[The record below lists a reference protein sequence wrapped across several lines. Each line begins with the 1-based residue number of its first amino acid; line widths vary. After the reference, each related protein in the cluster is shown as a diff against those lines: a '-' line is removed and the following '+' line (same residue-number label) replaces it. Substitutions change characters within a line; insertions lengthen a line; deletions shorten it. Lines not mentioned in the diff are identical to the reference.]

1 MAKNINNKTLAS
13 NVVPKKAL
21 RKAYHYT
28 LNDLKDVIFNT
39 AGPMGSQTSLIHE
52 KRFSEY
58 SKDGFTVLQ
67 EIKYPTIIEN
77 NIVQEM
83 IELARHIK
91 NTVGDGS
98 SSLVILTAIIFDKL
112 CEYERLSGLSTYQVT
127 KAFREVVEDVKE
139 KILSNG
145 RECTLEDIYDIC
157 MISTNGNEEISNAI
171 TDIYKQYGLDVYID
185 LSTSNDADH
194 HVVSYEG
201 MTLAAGYSDQ
211 AYINSLTDAV
221 SEINNASIYAFTDPV
236 DTPEMVAFFDKIL
249 SDNII
254 MPYQMHQL
262 DKVKPTVILA
272 PRLSR
277 DLSSSITS
285 LTDWLYNFD
294 KQNQQDQK
302 PPVLVISNIVFEED
316 YDDIIKLCGCKEIH
330 KYINAEVQKQDQAD
344 GKAPTLENIS
354 TWCGHADS
362 VQADAMVTKFINPEN
377 MFEHD
382 EEGNRVG
389 EAGEGHIYKAL
400 IDFLERELANAKM
413 NADDA
418 VTTNRIKRRLHSL
431 KANLVKYL
439 IGGITVADRDSAKGA
454 AKDAIFNCRSAAVN
468 GVGRAAN
475 VEALIALNE
484 LKMYEAEDLS
494 EISIKEDIA
503 NLLFYSYEQFLTE
516 LYSTAV
522 GHENAVGLVEDT
534 LLREFKPYNMRTL
547 KFDGTVK
554 SSIMSDVTI
563 LDTIARVITISYS
576 ANQAILPEFVQNV
589 YKCYLDEDDE

>member
-1 MAKNINNKTLAS
+1 MSNINNKTLAS

-28 LNDLKDVIFNT
+28 LNNLKDVIFNT

-83 IELARHIK
+83 VELARHIK

-98 SSLVILTAIIFDKL
+98 SSLVILASIIFDKL
-112 CEYERLSGLSTYQVT
+112 CEYEKESGLSTYQVT
-127 KAFREVVEDVKE
+127 KAFKTVVEDLKKE
-139 KILSNG
+139 ILSNG
-145 RECTLEDIYDIC
+145 KACTLKDIYDIC

-171 TDIYKQYGLDVYID
+171 TDIYNQYGLDVYID

-194 HVVSYEG
+194 HVVAYEG

-211 AYINSLTDAV
+211 AYINSLTEAV
-221 SEINNASIYAFTDPV
+221 SEINNANIYAFTDPV

-249 SDNII
+249 ADNIV

-330 KYINAEVQKQDQAD
+330 KYINPEVQKQDQKD

-354 TWCGHADS
+354 KWCGYADS

-382 EEGNRVG
+382 ENGNRVG
-389 EAGEGHIYKAL
+389 EAGSGHIYIAL
-400 IDFLERELANAKM
+400 IDFLERELDNAKM

-439 IGGITVADRDSAKGA
+439 IGGITVADRDSAKSA

-468 GVGRAAN
+468 GVGNGAN
-475 VEALIALNE
+475 VEALLASDMLYASTIGTSDHDKIYLDIISLINDSYNE
-484 LKMYEAEDLS
+484 
-494 EISIKEDIA
+494 
-503 NLLFYSYEQFLTE
+503 FLTE
-516 LYSTAV
+516 LYST
-522 GHENAVGLVEDT
+522 GYENAKDLVAGTYDKAT
-534 LLREFKPYNMRTL
+534 AFNMRTGE
-547 KFDGTVK
+547 FDGKVK

-576 ANQAILPEFVQNV
+576 ANQAILPEYIQNV
-589 YKCYLDEDDE
+589 YKCYLEEDDE

>member
-1 MAKNINNKTLAS
+1 MSNINNKTLAS

-28 LNDLKDVIFNT
+28 LNNLKEVIFNT
-39 AGPMGSQTSLIHE
+39 AGPCGSQTSLVHE

-58 SKDGFTVLQ
+58 SKDGFTVLEQ
-67 EIKYPTIIEN
+67 IQYPTILEN
-77 NIVQEM
+77 NIKEEM
-83 IELARHIK
+83 VELARHIK
-91 NTVGDGS
+91 TTVGDGS

-112 CEYERLSGLSTYQVT
+112 CEYEKKTGYSTYIIT
-127 KAFREVVEDVKE
+127 KAFRKVVEDVK
-139 KILSNG
+139 KAIMSNKKD
-145 RECTLEDIYDIC
+145 CTLEDIYDIC

-171 TDIYKQYGLDVYID
+171 TDIYRQYGLDVYID

-221 SEINNASIYAFTDPV
+221 SEINNAHIYAFTDPV

-254 MPYQMHQL
+254 MPYSTNQL
-262 DKVKPTVILA
+262 DRVKPTVILA

-285 LTDWLYNFD
+285 LTDWLYNYD
-294 KQNQQDQK
+294 KQDKQDQK
-302 PPVLVISNIVFEED
+302 PPVLVISNIVFEND

-330 KYINAEVQKQDQAD
+330 KYINPEVQEQDQKD
-344 GKAPTLENIS
+344 GKAPTLDNIS
-354 TWCGHADS
+354 TWCGFADQ
-362 VQADAMVTKFINPEN
+362 VKADAMVTKFINPEN

-382 EEGNRVG
+382 ENGNRVG
-389 EAGEGHIYKAL
+389 EPGEGHIYKAL
-400 IDFLERELANAKM
+400 IDFLERELENAKI

-418 VTTNRIKRRLHSL
+418 VTTSRLKRRLHSL

-475 VEALIALNE
+475 VEALLALND
-484 LKMYEAEDLS
+484 LKMYESDDPS
-494 EISIKEDIA
+494 EPSIEEDIA
-503 NLLFYSYEQFLTE
+503 DLLFDSYEQFLIE

-522 GHENAVGLVEDT
+522 GKEKAKELVDDT
-534 LLREFKPYNMRTL
+534 LLRQFKPFNMRTF

-554 SSIMSDVTI
+554 SSILSDVTI

-576 ANQAILPEFVQNV
+576 ANQAILPEYIQNV

>member
-1 MAKNINNKTLAS
+1 MSNINNKTLAS

-28 LNDLKDVIFNT
+28 LNNLKDVIFNT

-83 IELARHIK
+83 VELARHIK

-98 SSLVILTAIIFDKL
+98 SSLVILASIIFDKL
-112 CEYERLSGLSTYQVT
+112 CEYEKESGLSTYQVT
-127 KAFREVVEDVKE
+127 KAFKTVVEDLKKE
-139 KILSNG
+139 ILSNG
-145 RECTLEDIYDIC
+145 KACTLKDIYDIC

-171 TDIYKQYGLDVYID
+171 TDIYNQYGLDVYID

-194 HVVSYEG
+194 HVVAYEG

-211 AYINSLTDAV
+211 AYINSLTEAV
-221 SEINNASIYAFTDPV
+221 SEINNANIYAFTDPV

-249 SDNII
+249 ADNIV

-330 KYINAEVQKQDQAD
+330 KYINPEVQKQDQKD

-354 TWCGHADS
+354 KWCGHADS

-382 EEGNRVG
+382 ENGNRVG
-389 EAGEGHIYKAL
+389 EAGSGHIYIAL
-400 IDFLERELANAKM
+400 IDFLERELDNAKM

-439 IGGITVADRDSAKGA
+439 IGGITVADRDSAKSA

-468 GVGRAAN
+468 GVGNGAN
-475 VEALIALNE
+475 VEALLASDMLYASTIGTSDHDKIYLDIISLINDSYNE
-484 LKMYEAEDLS
+484 
-494 EISIKEDIA
+494 
-503 NLLFYSYEQFLTE
+503 FLTE
-516 LYSTAV
+516 LYST
-522 GHENAVGLVEDT
+522 GYENAKDLVAGTYDKAT
-534 LLREFKPYNMRTL
+534 AFNMRTGE
-547 KFDGTVK
+547 FDGKVK

-576 ANQAILPEFVQNV
+576 ANQAILPEYIQNV
-589 YKCYLDEDDE
+589 YKCYLEEDDE